1 MIEKEFTVCA
11 PIVDAKARLLLET
24 GLFQATCEKTI
35 YPKNIRKIVYAHHM
49 VIQTKKRINKETR
62 FIRRINNIILD
73 IDYKE
78 SEETLY
84 DGPLAV
90 GGSAAELRK
99 VVRYFFFEGS
109 FRWSLNLCNDVWTLE
124 CENEQ
129 IGDIEEFAACLV
141 STNNFLLFGSCFTPH
156 NVSLDKMLHIKLKT
170 SRKFVYNIDDM
181 NELLYFAPKLDGTK
195 YIAYIHHGFIKIPE
209 RNKIFCIDELFSH
222 QIVVGIV
229 EEVNDTFHLI
239 DISQVILETGTYVE
253 IGIIDAVKILQSI
266 TINCKGLGINI
277 FSDDAHHIRQI
288 VDNDTEE
295 KYDGYLGFTERS
307 ICKYK
312 SKNTIDLLYVKPK
325 KKTIKLETCISFG
338 SGETI
343 HQLGYSIEGLSLK
356 DIPKNNDFVVI
367 EFEFVVNDKKLIFG
381 RFRHDKIVANTFSLY
396 EDMSKEE
403 RY

>member
-11 PIVDAKARLLLET
+11 PIADVKARLLLET
-24 GLFQATCEKTI
+24 GLFQTTCKKTI
-35 YPKNIRKIVYAHHM
+35 YPKNIRKIVYPNHM
-49 VIQTKKRINKETR
+49 VIQMKKRINKETR

-78 SEETLY
+78 SEETFY
-84 DGPLAV
+84 DG
-90 GGSAAELRK
+90 SISTSELRE

-129 IGDIEEFAACLV
+129 IGDIEEFAVCLG
-141 STNNFLLFGSCFTPH
+141 STKNFLLFESCFTPY
-156 NVSLDKMLHIKLKT
+156 NVSLDKMLHVKLKT

-181 NELLYFAPKLDGTK
+181 NELLFFAPKLDGTK
-195 YIAYIHHGFIKIPE
+195 YIAYLHQKFIKIPE
-209 RNKIFCIDELFSH
+209 RNKIFHIDELFSH

-229 EEVNDTFHLI
+229 EEVNDTFYLI
-239 DISQVILETGTYVE
+239 DISQVIHETGTYVE

-266 TINCKGLGINI
+266 TIKCEGLGINI
-277 FSDDAHHIRQI
+277 FSDDAHNIRQI
-288 VDNDTEE
+288 VENDTEK

-325 KKTIKLETCISFG
+325 KKTTKLETCISFG

-343 HQLGYSIEGLSLK
+343 HDLGYSIEGLSVK
-356 DIPKNNDFVVI
+356 DIPKNNDFVVV
-367 EFEFVVNDKKLIFG
+367 EFEFIVNDKKLIFG
-381 RFRHDKIVANTFSLY
+381 RFRHDKIVANTFRLY
-396 EDMSKEE
+396 EDMSKQET
-403 RY
+403 Y